1 MKLEI
6 PKVPSGQSAG
16 SSQPILNSVYSK
28 AEELAN
34 STSHGI
40 GIILGIIGLVSM
52 LLVAGSETSRLAS
65 AIIYGMSI
73 ILLFT
78 TSTIYHS
85 VTNQSTRAL
94 MKTLD
99 HCAIYLLI
107 AGTYTPFMLISL
119 ENSGGYFYLTAIWT
133 IALLG
138 VLFKI
143 FLGHRYPKISL
154 ASYLAMGW
162 FVVIAGKEMLQNVSS
177 EGLTLLAAGG
187 LCYTIGAI
195 FYAWKKLVFNHAI
208 WHLFVL
214 GGAVFHFFSIYWYVL
229 PAPMSV
235 SIGN

>member
-1 MKLEI
+1 
-6 PKVPSGQSAG
+6 
-16 SSQPILNSVYSK
+16 
-28 AEELAN
+28 
-34 STSHGI
+34 
-40 GIILGIIGLVSM
+40 
-52 LLVAGSETSRLAS
+52 
-65 AIIYGMSI
+65 
-73 ILLFT
+73 
-78 TSTIYHS
+78 
-85 VTNQSTRAL
+85 

-99 HCAIYLLI
+99 HCAIYILI

-119 ENSGGYFYLTAIWT
+119 ENSGGNFYLSAIWT

-143 FLGHRYPKISL
+143 FLGHQYPKISL

-214 GGAVFHFFSIYWYVL
+214 GGAGFHFFSIYWHVL
-229 PAPMSV
+229 PAPV
-235 SIGN
+235 

>member
-1 MKLEI
+1 MKTEI
-6 PKVPSGQSAG
+6 QSDSAEQSAN
-16 SSQPILNSVYSK
+16 SSQTILNNVYSK
-28 AEELAN
+28 AEEFAN

-40 GIILGIIGLVSM
+40 GVILGIVGLVSM
-52 LLVAGSETSRLAS
+52 LIIAGSETSRLAS
-65 AIIYGMSI
+65 AIIYGTSI

-119 ENSGGYFYLTAIWT
+119 ENSGGNFYLTAIWT

-143 FLGHRYPKISL
+143 FLGHRYPKTSL

-162 FVVIAGKEMLQNVSS
+162 FVIIAGKEMLQNVSS

-187 LCYTIGAI
+187 VCYTVGAI

-229 PAPMSV
+229 PIP
-235 SIGN
+235 INT

>member
-1 MKLEI
+1 VKTEI
-6 PKVPSGQSAG
+6 QSDSAEQSAN
-16 SSQPILNSVYSK
+16 SSQTILNNVYSK
-28 AEELAN
+28 AEEFAN

-40 GIILGIIGLVSM
+40 GVILGIVGLVSM
-52 LLVAGSETSRLAS
+52 LIIAGSETSRLAS
-65 AIIYGMSI
+65 AIIYGTSI

-119 ENSGGYFYLTAIWT
+119 ENSGGNFYLTAIWT

-143 FLGHRYPKISL
+143 FLGHRYPKTSL

-162 FVVIAGKEMLQNVSS
+162 FVIIAGKEMLQNVSS

-187 LCYTIGAI
+187 VCYTVGAI

-229 PAPMSV
+229 PIP
-235 SIGN
+235 INT

>member
-1 MKLEI
+1 VQKQNFVNPKI
-6 PKVPSGQSAG
+6 PSEEVSTT
-16 SSQPILNSVYSK
+16 ILTSVYSK
-28 AEELAN
+28 AEEFAN

-40 GIILGIIGLVSM
+40 GIILGITGLVMM
-52 LLVAGSETSRLAS
+52 LVIAGNEANRIAS
-65 AIIYGMSI
+65 AIIYGVSI

-85 VTNQSTRAL
+85 VTKQSTRAL

-119 ENSGGYFYLTAIWT
+119 ENSGGNYYLTAIWS

-143 FLGHRYPKISL
+143 FLGHRYPKTSL
-154 ASYLAMGW
+154 TSYLAMGW
-162 FVVIAGKEMLQNVSS
+162 FIVIAGKDMLTNVSS

-187 LCYTIGAI
+187 ICYTVGAI
-195 FYAWKKLVFNHAI
+195 FYAWKKLLFNHAI

-214 GGAVFHFFSIYWYVL
+214 GGAAFHFFSIYWYVM
-229 PAPMSV
+229 PMPV
-235 SIGN
+235 AN

>member
-1 MKLEI
+1 VQSKNKSDL
-6 PKVPSGQSAG
+6 KVPAEKTTSAV
-16 SSQPILNSVYSK
+16 LNNVYSK
-28 AEELAN
+28 AEEFAN

-40 GIILGIIGLVSM
+40 GIILGIIGLVMM
-52 LLVAGSETSRLAS
+52 LLTAGNDATRIAS
-65 AIIYGMSI
+65 AIIYGLSV
-73 ILLFT
+73 ILLFS

-99 HCAIYLLI
+99 HCAIYCLI
-107 AGTYTPFMLISL
+107 AGTYTPYMLISL
-119 ENSGGYFYLTAIWT
+119 ENSGGYYYLTAIWT

-143 FLGHRYPKISL
+143 FLGHRFPKTSL

-162 FVVIAGKEMLQNVSS
+162 FILIAGKDMLANVSS

-187 LCYTIGAI
+187 ICYTIGAI

-214 GGAVFHFFSIYWYVL
+214 GGAGFHFFSIYWYVL
-229 PAPMSV
+229 PV
-235 SIGN
+235 H

>member
-1 MKLEI
+1 MKIENPLSQS
-6 PKVPSGQSAG
+6 KQPSPL
-16 SSQPILNSVYSK
+16 SQPVLSNVYSK
-28 AEELAN
+28 AEEFAN

-40 GIILGIIGLVSM
+40 GVILGIVGLVSM
-52 LLVAGSETSRLAS
+52 LLIAGNETSRIAS
-65 AIIYGMSI
+65 AIIYGTSI

-99 HCAIYLLI
+99 HCAIYVLI

-119 ENSGGYFYLTAIWT
+119 ENSGGNLYLTSIWT

-138 VLFKI
+138 VLFKL
-143 FLGHRYPKISL
+143 FLGHQYPKTSL

-214 GGAVFHFFSIYWYVL
+214 GGAGFHFFSIYWYVL
-229 PAPMSV
+229 PAPV
-235 SIGN
+235 

>member
-1 MKLEI
+1 MKIEI
-6 PKVPSGQSAG
+6 PTSRPK
-16 SSQPILNSVYSK
+16 QPIARPQPTLINVYSK
-28 AEELAN
+28 AEEFAN

-40 GIILGIIGLVSM
+40 GVIFGVIGLISM
-52 LLVAGSETSRLAS
+52 LLIAGSETSRLAS
-65 AIIYGMSI
+65 AIIYGSSI

-119 ENSGGYFYLTAIWT
+119 ENNGGSLYLTAIWT

-138 VLFKI
+138 VLFKL
-143 FLGHRYPKISL
+143 FLGHRYPKTSL

-162 FVVIAGKEMLQNVSS
+162 FIVIAGKEMSQNVSS

-187 LCYTIGAI
+187 ICYTVGAI
-195 FYAWKKLVFNHAI
+195 FYAWKKLIFNHAI

-214 GGAVFHFFSIYWYVL
+214 GGAGFHFFSIYWYVL
-229 PAPMSV
+229 PTPVSA
-235 SIGN
+235 SIGS

>member
-1 MKLEI
+1 MQSKNKSDL
-6 PKVPSGQSAG
+6 KVPAEKTTSAV
-16 SSQPILNSVYSK
+16 LNNVYSK
-28 AEELAN
+28 AEEFAN

-40 GIILGIIGLVSM
+40 GIILGIIGLVMM
-52 LLVAGSETSRLAS
+52 LLTAGNDATRIAS
-65 AIIYGMSI
+65 AIIYGLSV
-73 ILLFT
+73 ILLFS

-99 HCAIYLLI
+99 HCAIYCLI
-107 AGTYTPFMLISL
+107 AGTYTPYMLISL
-119 ENSGGYFYLTAIWT
+119 ENSGGYYYLTAIWT

-143 FLGHRYPKISL
+143 FLGHRFPKTSL

-162 FVVIAGKEMLQNVSS
+162 FILIAGKDMLANVSS

-187 LCYTIGAI
+187 ICYTIGAI

-214 GGAVFHFFSIYWYVL
+214 GGAGFHFFSIYWYVL
-229 PAPMSV
+229 PV
-235 SIGN
+235 H

>member
-1 MKLEI
+1 MKIEN
-6 PKVPSGQSAG
+6 PTVPTEKSAI
-16 SSQPILNSVYSK
+16 SSQPILNNVYSK
-28 AEELAN
+28 AEEFAN

-52 LLVAGSETSRLAS
+52 LLIAGNETSRLAS
-65 AIIYGMSI
+65 AIIYGTSI

-119 ENSGGYFYLTAIWT
+119 ENSGGSFYLTAIWT

-143 FLGHRYPKISL
+143 FLGHQYPKISL
-154 ASYLAMGW
+154 TSYLVMGW
-162 FVVIAGKEMLQNVSS
+162 LLVIAGKEMMQNVSS
-177 EGLTLLAAGG
+177 EGLILLGAGG
-187 LCYTIGAI
+187 LCYTVGAI

-229 PAPMSV
+229 PVPINS
-235 SIGN
+235 

>member
-1 MKLEI
+1 MQNEI
-6 PKVPSGQSAG
+6 
-16 SSQPILNSVYSK
+16 SSTIQAPLVETSHPIINNVYSK
-28 AEELAN
+28 AEEFAN

-40 GIILGIIGLVSM
+40 GVVFGIIGLVMM
-52 LLVAGSETSRLAS
+52 LALAGSETTKIAS
-65 AIIYGMSI
+65 ALIYGISI
-73 ILLFT
+73 ILLFS

-85 VTNQSTRAL
+85 VTHHSTRAL

-119 ENSGGYFYLTAIWT
+119 ENSGGNYYLSAIWT

-143 FLGHRYPKISL
+143 FLGHRYPKTSL
-154 ASYLAMGW
+154 TSYLAMGW
-162 FVVIAGKEMLQNVSS
+162 FILIAGKEMLANVPT

-187 LCYTIGAI
+187 ICYTVGAI

-229 PAPMSV
+229 PVPVRM
-235 SIGN
+235 

>member
-1 MKLEI
+1 VQHQTITSKQT
-6 PKVPSGQSAG
+6 QSVE
-16 SSQPILNSVYSK
+16 SSHPIISSVYSK
-28 AEELAN
+28 AEEFAN

-40 GIILGIIGLVSM
+40 GVIFGIIGLVMM
-52 LLVAGSETSRLAS
+52 LLIAGSEASRIAS
-65 AIIYGMSI
+65 AIIYGVSI
-73 ILLFT
+73 IMLFS

-85 VTNQSTRAL
+85 VTHHSTRAL

-119 ENSGGYFYLTAIWT
+119 ENSGGHYYLTAIWI

-143 FLGHRYPKISL
+143 FLGHRYPKTSL

-162 FVVIAGKEMLQNVSS
+162 FILIAGKELLANVSS

-187 LCYTIGAI
+187 ICYTVGAI

-214 GGAVFHFFSIYWYVL
+214 GGAAFHFFSIYWYVL
-229 PAPMSV
+229 PRPVV
-235 SIGN
+235 S